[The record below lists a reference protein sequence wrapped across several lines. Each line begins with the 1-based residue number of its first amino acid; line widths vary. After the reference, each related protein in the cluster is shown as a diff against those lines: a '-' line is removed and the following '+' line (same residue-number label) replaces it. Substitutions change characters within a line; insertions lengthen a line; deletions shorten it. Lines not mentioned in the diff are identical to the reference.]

1 MKKGEESKYF
11 KYNDDIVNLWNE
23 GEQENFSE
31 IARLLIDKYKLSGTV
46 NSVRIYVQAYIRE
59 NFQDKEIIQENVK
72 LSKQKQR
79 AQDQN
84 RIANKSFREYARVEN
99 AVAEYNKELVDVI
112 KKEGLKIKTIKH
124 RSSSK
129 APAMIVHLS
138 DLHLNELVDLP
149 SNKYDFYIASKRLKL
164 FAEDAI
170 KIGKAYGVSNVV
182 LVDTGDNL
190 NSSRRLDEILS
201 MATNRAKA
209 TQISIIL
216 LEYFIIHLNK
226 FFNIQ
231 CAFVTGNESRANQEL
246 GWSEILASD
255 NYDFTIFNT
264 LKLLFRNKPGII
276 FHDCGANEQIVTVN
290 KKNILIIHGHQ
301 VSTGNVQKSIQ
312 ELVGKY
318 SNKGLQVDFVMFGH
332 VHSAYLS
339 DYFARGAS
347 LVGSNAYSEEALN
360 FVSKASQNLHLFHQ
374 HNKIDSIKIDLQNVY
389 DLEGYPLEAD
399 IDAYD
404 PKSAGKVHK
413 QDVIFKIVI

>member
-1 MKKGEESKYF
+1 MASKWEHFEQQALEIFKENPDMKQRDIAEKLYPNGSREEIESLRKYVSF
-11 KYNDDIVNLWNE
+11 VISYIGVDKELVL
-23 GEQENFSE
+23 EN
-31 IARLLIDKYKLSGTV
+31 
-46 NSVRIYVQAYIRE
+46 VRFNKEKQKA
-59 NFQDKEIIQENVK
+59 QDK
-72 LSKQKQR
+72 
-79 AQDQN
+79 N

-99 AVAEYNKELVDVI
+99 SLIEYNDELIKVI

-124 RSSSK
+124 RTSTT
-129 APAMIVHLS
+129 APVLVVHLS

-149 SNKYDFYIASKRLKL
+149 SNKYDFYVASKRLKL

-170 KIGKAYGVSNVV
+170 KIAKAYKVTNVA

-216 LEYFIIHLNK
+216 LEYFILHLNK
-226 FFNIQ
+226 HFNVQ

-276 FHDCGANEQIVTVN
+276 FHDCGANEQILTVN
-290 KKNILIIHGHQ
+290 DKNILIIHGHQ
-301 VSTGNVQKSIQ
+301 ISTGNVQKSVQ

-318 SNKGLQVDFVMFGH
+318 SNKGVQIHFVMFGH

-360 FVSKASQNLHLFHQ
+360 FVSKASQNLHLFHK
-374 HNKIDSIKIDLQNVY
+374 HDKIDSIKIDLQNVF
-389 DLEGYPLEAD
+389 DLDGYPLEKD

-413 QDVIFKIVI
+413 QDVIYKIVI